1 MLGGTGAVPDQTA
14 LPDAPPTLASDE
26 GRLLPREKFRKLLTL
41 LFSADEFIHVDLVP
55 ETPGKSLARNR
66 HYVNSV
72 LEIVLI
78 IWARNQQ
85 DVDFVPK

>member
-55 ETPGKSLARNR
+55 ETSGKSLARNR